1 MILLKLSK
9 HLTTSQCPSTDA
21 SNNGDCPSLVH
32 KLISAPE
39 LSKHSTTSHS
49 PFHDGSDADINLCD
63 EDVHSPLFVASVSGH
78 CDVVERLLSSG
89 AKINLC
95 DKAGQ
100 SPLFVASWKGECDVV
115 ERLLSSGAQNL
126 VNI

>member
-1 MILLKLSK
+1 
-9 HLTTSQCPSTDA
+9 
-21 SNNGDCPSLVH
+21 
-32 KLISAPE
+32 
-39 LSKHSTTSHS
+39 
-49 PFHDGSDADINLCD
+49 
-63 EDVHSPLFVASVSGH
+63 LFVASWKGE

-115 ERLLSSGAQNL
+115 ECLLTN
-126 VNI
+126 